1 MKPTNKLTAKA
12 KAKAKGRVTLAN
24 PPILFLFCLLVE
36 PADVLKFSL
45 FVLLGVFNLPELC
58 NRCRK

>member
-1 MKPTNKLTAKA
+1 MKSRKKLT
-12 KAKAKGRVTLAN
+12 AKAKGRVTLAN

-36 PADVLKFSL
+36 LADVLKLSL
-45 FVLLGVFNLPELC
+45 SVLLVVFDLTGLC